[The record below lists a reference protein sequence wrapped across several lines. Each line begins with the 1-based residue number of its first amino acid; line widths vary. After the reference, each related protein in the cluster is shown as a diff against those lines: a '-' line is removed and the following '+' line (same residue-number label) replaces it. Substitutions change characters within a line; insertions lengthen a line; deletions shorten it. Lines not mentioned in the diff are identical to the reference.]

1 MIDTV
6 LVAFG
11 AAIFGVLGT
20 LHLLYTF
27 FTPKFDPR
35 DPTLAQA
42 MRATSPRI
50 TRHTTMW
57 KAWIG
62 FNASHS
68 LGAMLFAAFY
78 LVLAIQ
84 HPELLRDTKVFLVL
98 GLVTTLAYLALG
110 FKYWFRIPIT
120 GIFIAAACFAVAT
133 IRAFL

>member
-1 MIDTV
+1 MTDT
-6 LVAFG
+6 LPVALG
-11 AAIFGVLGT
+11 AAIMGLLGT

-27 FTPKFDPR
+27 FGTRLDPR
-35 DPTLAQA
+35 DAAVIDAMKATTL
-42 MRATSPRI
+42 RL

-57 KAWIG
+57 NAWIG

-68 LGAMLFAAFY
+68 LGAMFFAAFY

-84 HPELLRDTKVFLVL
+84 QPALLRDTKVFLVL

-120 GIFIAAACFAVAT
+120 GIFIATACFAVAT